1 MNLKI
6 TEKIKSD
13 ELLNK
18 ITANFDNE
26 IYLVGGAVRDIL
38 MDKSSHDRD
47 LIVMDEDAR
56 SFSLKLAE
64 FFDATFV
71 PLD

>member
-47 LIVMDEDAR
+47 LIEIGRAHV
-56 SFSLKLAE
+56 
-64 FFDATFV
+64 
-71 PLD
+71 